1 MLSSIFNFPMKKIV
15 QIYLILFFGV
25 CINLN
30 SQSKGFRLIGAQ
42 NSYQDI
48 SFQFINNLIVI
59 PIQVNDKK
67 LNFILDSGV
76 SKTIVFNSSRADT
89 ILSNFQNKYK
99 LKGLGEGLPVN
110 AVISKNNLFKI
121 NNLIAV
127 NKNVYVV
134 LKDDF
139 DLSSKM
145 GITIHGVIGYDIFS
159 DLILRINYKSKKIRF
174 YNPSQYKQK
183 ICSKCEVLPITIFQK
198 KPYIDLSLKLNNN
211 SKIIP
216 IKMLIDSGGS
226 DAIWLFEYSNEKIVT
241 PENFF
246 TDFLGVGLSGTVY
259 GKRSRISSLGLG
271 KFLLKKPTVSFLDTL
286 STKEARR
293 FNKRNGS
300 IGTGILKR
308 FTVWFDYPNN
318 RLMLKKNNSFNEEF
332 NYNMSGLE
340 VVYDGK
346 ILVEELSRNYSR
358 GRGETPDPNGNRNY
372 ISLIK
377 SYEYKFKPNFKIN
390 DVLKGSPADIAG
402 VMKDDIL
409 IKING
414 NPAYNFQLHEIIS
427 IFHKKENNLIRLTLM
442 RNNKKIK
449 IQFNLKK
456 II

>member
-1 MLSSIFNFPMKKIV
+1 MKNTLQIF
-15 QIYLILFFGV
+15 LILFFGI
-25 CINLN
+25 CNNITGQNE
-30 SQSKGFRLIGAQ
+30 GFRMMSPHK
-42 NSYQDI
+42 SYEDI
-48 SFQFINNLIVI
+48 RFQFINNLIVI
-59 PIQVNDKK
+59 PIKVNNKK

-76 SKTIVFNSSRADT
+76 NKTIVFNSSKVDT
-89 ILSNFQNKYK
+89 ILSNFEYKYK

-110 AVISKNNLFKI
+110 AIVSKNNLFRI

-127 NKNVYVV
+127 NKNVYVI

-174 YNPSQYKQK
+174 YNPSKYKQK
-183 ICSKCEVLPITIFQK
+183 KCSNCEVLPLTIFQK
-198 KPYIDLSLKLNNN
+198 KPYVDVTVKLNNN
-211 SKIIP
+211 SKKVP

-226 DAIWLFEYSNEKIVT
+226 DAIWLFEYSNKNIVT

-271 KFLLKKPTVSFLDTL
+271 KFSLNKPTVSFLDTL
-286 STKEARR
+286 STKDARK

-300 IGTGILKR
+300 IGSGILKR

-318 RLMLKKNNSFNEEF
+318 RLMLKKNSSFNEVF

-340 VVYDGK
+340 IVYDGK
-346 ILVEELSRNYSR
+346 ILVEESTRNYAELSR
-358 GRGETPDPNGNRNY
+358 GTQDPNGNRNSV
-372 ISLIK
+372 SLIK
-377 SYEYKFKPNFKIN
+377 NYVYKFKPNFKVSN
-390 DVLKGSPADIAG
+390 VSEGSPADLAG

-414 NPAYNFQLHEIIS
+414 NPIYNFQLHEIIS
-427 IFHKKENNLIRLTLM
+427 IFQEKENKLIRFTLI

-449 IQFNLKK
+449 TEFNLKK

>member
-1 MLSSIFNFPMKKIV
+1 MKNTLQIF
-15 QIYLILFFGV
+15 LILFFGI
-25 CINLN
+25 CNNITGQNE
-30 SQSKGFRLIGAQ
+30 GFRMMSPHK
-42 NSYQDI
+42 SYEDI
-48 SFQFINNLIVI
+48 RFQFINNLIVI
-59 PIQVNDKK
+59 PIKVNNKK

-76 SKTIVFNSSRADT
+76 NKTIVFNSSKVDT
-89 ILSNFQNKYK
+89 ILSNFEYKYK
-99 LKGLGEGLPVN
+99 LKGLGKGLPVN
-110 AVISKNNLFKI
+110 AIVSKNNLFRI

-127 NKNVYVV
+127 NKNVYVI

-174 YNPSQYKQK
+174 YNPSKYKQK
-183 ICSKCEVLPITIFQK
+183 KCSNCEVLPLTIFQK
-198 KPYIDLSLKLNNN
+198 KPYVDVTVKLNNN
-211 SKIIP
+211 SKKVP

-226 DAIWLFEYSNEKIVT
+226 DAIWLFEFSNKNIVT

-271 KFLLKKPTVSFLDTL
+271 KFSLNKPTVSFLDTL
-286 STKEARR
+286 STKEARK

-300 IGTGILKR
+300 IGAGILKR

-318 RLMLKKNNSFNEEF
+318 RLMLKKNSSFNEVF

-340 VVYDGK
+340 IVYDGK
-346 ILVEELSRNYSR
+346 ILVEESTRNYAELSR
-358 GRGETPDPNGNRNY
+358 GTQDPNGNRNSV
-372 ISLIK
+372 SLIEN
-377 SYEYKFKPNFKIN
+377 YVYKFKPNFKISN
-390 DVLKGSPADIAG
+390 VLEGSPADLAG

-414 NPAYNFQLHEIIS
+414 NPIYNFQLHEIIS
-427 IFHKKENNLIRLTLM
+427 IFQEKENKLIRLTLM

-449 IQFNLKK
+449 TEFKLKK

>member
-1 MLSSIFNFPMKKIV
+1 MKNTLQIF
-15 QIYLILFFGV
+15 LILFFGI
-25 CINLN
+25 CNNITGQNE
-30 SQSKGFRLIGAQ
+30 GFRMMSPHK
-42 NSYQDI
+42 SYEDI
-48 SFQFINNLIVI
+48 RFQFINNLIVI
-59 PIQVNDKK
+59 PIKVNNKK

-76 SKTIVFNSSRADT
+76 NKTIVFNSSKVDT
-89 ILSNFQNKYK
+89 ILSNFEYKYK

-110 AVISKNNLFKI
+110 AIVSKNNLFRI

-127 NKNVYVV
+127 NKNVYVI

-174 YNPSQYKQK
+174 YNPSKYKQK
-183 ICSKCEVLPITIFQK
+183 KCSNCEVLPLTIFQK
-198 KPYIDLSLKLNNN
+198 KPYVDVTVKLNNN
-211 SKIIP
+211 SKKVP

-226 DAIWLFEYSNEKIVT
+226 DAIWLFEYSNKNIVT

-271 KFLLKKPTVSFLDTL
+271 KFSLNKPTVSFLDTL
-286 STKEARR
+286 STKDARK

-300 IGTGILKR
+300 IGSGILKR

-318 RLMLKKNNSFNEEF
+318 RLMLKKNSSFNEVF

-340 VVYDGK
+340 IVYDGK
-346 ILVEELSRNYSR
+346 ILVEESTRNYAELSR
-358 GRGETPDPNGNRNY
+358 GTQDPNGNRNSV
-372 ISLIK
+372 SLIK
-377 SYEYKFKPNFKIN
+377 NYVYKFKPNFKVSN
-390 DVLKGSPADIAG
+390 VSEGSPADLAG

-414 NPAYNFQLHEIIS
+414 NPIYNFQLHEIIS
-427 IFHKKENNLIRLTLM
+427 IFQEKENKLIRLTLM

-449 IQFNLKK
+449 TEFNLKK

>member
-1 MLSSIFNFPMKKIV
+1 MMNTMKT
-15 QIYLILFFGV
+15 YE
-25 CINLN
+25 
-30 SQSKGFRLIGAQ
+30 
-42 NSYQDI
+42 DI
-48 SFQFINNLIVI
+48 RFQFINNLIVI
-59 PIQVNDKK
+59 PIKVNNKK

-76 SKTIVFNSSRADT
+76 NKTIVFNSSKVDT
-89 ILSNFQNKYK
+89 ILSNFEYKYK
-99 LKGLGEGLPVN
+99 LKGLGKGLPVN
-110 AVISKNNLFKI
+110 AIVSKNNLFRI

-127 NKNVYVV
+127 NKNVYVI

-174 YNPSQYKQK
+174 YNPSKYKQK
-183 ICSKCEVLPITIFQK
+183 KCSNCEVLPLTIFQK
-198 KPYIDLSLKLNNN
+198 KPYVDVTVKLNNN
-211 SKIIP
+211 SKKVP

-226 DAIWLFEYSNEKIVT
+226 DAIWLFEFSNKNIVT

-271 KFLLKKPTVSFLDTL
+271 KFSLNKPTVSFLDTL
-286 STKEARR
+286 STKEARK

-300 IGTGILKR
+300 IGAGILKR

-318 RLMLKKNNSFNEEF
+318 RLMLKKNSSFNEVF

-340 VVYDGK
+340 IVYDGK
-346 ILVEELSRNYSR
+346 ILVEESTRNYAELSR
-358 GRGETPDPNGNRNY
+358 GTQDPNGNRNSV
-372 ISLIK
+372 SLIEN
-377 SYEYKFKPNFKIN
+377 YVYKFKPNFKISN
-390 DVLKGSPADIAG
+390 VLEGSPADLAG

-414 NPAYNFQLHEIIS
+414 NPIYNFQLHEIIS
-427 IFHKKENNLIRLTLM
+427 IFQEKENKLIRLTLM

-449 IQFNLKK
+449 TEFKLKK

>member
-1 MLSSIFNFPMKKIV
+1 MKNTLQIF
-15 QIYLILFFGV
+15 LILFFGI
-25 CINLN
+25 CNNITGQNE
-30 SQSKGFRLIGAQ
+30 GFRMMSPHK
-42 NSYQDI
+42 SYEDI
-48 SFQFINNLIVI
+48 RFQFINNLIVI
-59 PIQVNDKK
+59 PIKVNNKK

-76 SKTIVFNSSRADT
+76 NKTIVFNSSKVDT
-89 ILSNFQNKYK
+89 ILSNFEYKYK

-110 AVISKNNLFKI
+110 AIVSKNNLFRI

-127 NKNVYVV
+127 NKNVYVI

-174 YNPSQYKQK
+174 YNPSKYKQK
-183 ICSKCEVLPITIFQK
+183 KCSNCEVLPLTIFQK
-198 KPYIDLSLKLNNN
+198 KPYVDVTVKLNNN
-211 SKIIP
+211 SKKVP

-226 DAIWLFEYSNEKIVT
+226 DAIWLFEFSNKNIVT

-271 KFLLKKPTVSFLDTL
+271 KFSLNKPTVSFLDTL
-286 STKEARR
+286 LTKEARK

-300 IGTGILKR
+300 IGAGILKR

-318 RLMLKKNNSFNEEF
+318 RLMLKKNSSFNEVF

-340 VVYDGK
+340 IVYDGK
-346 ILVEELSRNYSR
+346 ILVEESTRNYAELSR
-358 GRGETPDPNGNRNY
+358 GTQDPNGNRNSV
-372 ISLIK
+372 SLIEN
-377 SYEYKFKPNFKIN
+377 YVYKFKPNFKISN
-390 DVLKGSPADIAG
+390 VLEGSPADLAG

-414 NPAYNFQLHEIIS
+414 NPIYNFQLHEIIS
-427 IFHKKENNLIRLTLM
+427 IFQEKENKLIRLTLM

-449 IQFNLKK
+449 TEFKLKK

>member
-1 MLSSIFNFPMKKIV
+1 MKNTLQIF
-15 QIYLILFFGV
+15 LILFFAI
-25 CINLN
+25 CINIR
-30 SQSKGFRLIGAQ
+30 SQSEGFRMM
-42 NSYQDI
+42 NTMKTFEDI
-48 SFQFINNLIVI
+48 RFQFINNLIVI
-59 PIQVNDKK
+59 PIKVNNKK

-76 SKTIVFNSSRADT
+76 NKTIVFNSSKVDT
-89 ILSNFQNKYK
+89 ILSNFEYKYK
-99 LKGLGEGLPVN
+99 LKGLGKGLPVN
-110 AVISKNNLFKI
+110 AIVSKNNLFRI

-127 NKNVYVV
+127 NKNVYVI

-174 YNPSQYKQK
+174 YNPSQYQQK

-198 KPYIDLSLKLNNN
+198 KPYIDLSLKLNNT

-226 DAIWLFEYSNEKIVT
+226 DAIWLFEFSNKNIVT

-271 KFLLKKPTVSFLDTL
+271 KFSLNKPTVSFLDTL
-286 STKEARR
+286 STKEARK

-300 IGTGILKR
+300 IGAGILKR

-318 RLMLKKNNSFNEEF
+318 RLMLKKNSSFNEVF

-340 VVYDGK
+340 IVYDGK
-346 ILVEELSRNYSR
+346 ILVEESTRNYAELSR
-358 GRGETPDPNGNRNY
+358 GTQDPNGNRNSV
-372 ISLIK
+372 SLIEN
-377 SYEYKFKPNFKIN
+377 YVYKFKPNFKISN
-390 DVLKGSPADIAG
+390 VLEGSPADLAG

-414 NPAYNFQLHEIIS
+414 NPIYNFQLHEIIS
-427 IFHKKENNLIRLTLM
+427 IFQEKENKLIRLTLM

-449 IQFNLKK
+449 TEFKLKK

>member
-1 MLSSIFNFPMKKIV
+1 MKNTLQIF
-15 QIYLILFFGV
+15 LILFFAI
-25 CINLN
+25 CINIR
-30 SQSKGFRLIGAQ
+30 SQSEGFRMM
-42 NSYQDI
+42 NTMKTYEDI
-48 SFQFINNLIVI
+48 RFQFINNLIVI
-59 PIQVNDKK
+59 PIKVNNKK

-76 SKTIVFNSSRADT
+76 NKTIVFNSSKVDT
-89 ILSNFQNKYK
+89 ILSNFEYKYK
-99 LKGLGEGLPVN
+99 LKGLGKGLPVN
-110 AVISKNNLFKI
+110 AIVSKNNLFRI

-127 NKNVYVV
+127 NKNVYVI

-174 YNPSQYKQK
+174 YNPSKYKQK
-183 ICSKCEVLPITIFQK
+183 KCSNCEVLPLTIFQK
-198 KPYIDLSLKLNNN
+198 KPYVDVTVKLNNN
-211 SKIIP
+211 SKKVP

-226 DAIWLFEYSNEKIVT
+226 DAIWLFEFSNKNIVT

-271 KFLLKKPTVSFLDTL
+271 KFSLNKPTVSFLDTL
-286 STKEARR
+286 LTKEARK

-300 IGTGILKR
+300 IGAGILKR

-318 RLMLKKNNSFNEEF
+318 RLMLKKNSSFNEVF

-340 VVYDGK
+340 IVYDGK
-346 ILVEELSRNYSR
+346 ILVEESTRNYAELSR
-358 GRGETPDPNGNRNY
+358 GTQDPNGNRNSV
-372 ISLIK
+372 SLIEN
-377 SYEYKFKPNFKIN
+377 YVYKFKPNFKISN
-390 DVLKGSPADIAG
+390 VLEGSPADLAG

-414 NPAYNFQLHEIIS
+414 NPIYNFQLHEIIS
-427 IFHKKENNLIRLTLM
+427 IFQEKENKLIRLTLM

-449 IQFNLKK
+449 TEFKLKK

>member
-1 MLSSIFNFPMKKIV
+1 MKNTLQIF
-15 QIYLILFFGV
+15 LILFFGI
-25 CINLN
+25 CINIR
-30 SQSKGFRLIGAQ
+30 SQSEGFRMM
-42 NSYQDI
+42 NTMKTYEDI
-48 SFQFINNLIVI
+48 RFQFINNLIVI

-76 SKTIVFNSSRADT
+76 NKTIVFNSSRVDT
-89 ILSNFQNKYK
+89 ILSNFEYKYK
-99 LKGLGEGLPVN
+99 LKGLGKGLPVN
-110 AVISKNNLFKI
+110 AVVSKNNRFKI

-127 NKNVYVV
+127 NKNVYVI

-159 DLILRINYKSKKIRF
+159 DLILKINYKSKKIRF
-174 YNPSQYKQK
+174 YNPSKYKQK
-183 ICSKCEVLPITIFQK
+183 KCNKCEVLPLTIFQK
-198 KPYIDLSLKLNNN
+198 KPYIDASVKLTNN
-211 SKIIP
+211 SKKIP

-226 DAIWLFEYSNEKIVT
+226 DAVWLFEYSNKNIVT

-246 TDFLGVGLSGTVY
+246 TDLLGVGLSGTVY

-271 KFLLKKPTVSFLDTL
+271 KFLLNKPTVSFLDTL
-286 STKEARR
+286 STKDARK

-318 RLMLKKNNSFNEEF
+318 RLMLKKNSSYNEEF

-346 ILVEELSRNYSR
+346 ILVEESLNSYA
-358 GRGETPDPNGNRNY
+358 ETNGGTSDQNGNSV
-372 ISLIK
+372 SLIK
-377 SYEYKFKPNFKIN
+377 SYVYKFKPNFKIYN
-390 DVLKGSPADIAG
+390 VLEGSPAYLAG

-414 NPAYNFQLHEIIS
+414 NPIYNFQLHELIS
-427 IFHKKENNLIRLTLM
+427 IFQEKENKLIRLTLM
-442 RNNKKIK
+442 RKNKKIK
-449 IQFNLKK
+449 IEFNLKK

>member
-1 MLSSIFNFPMKKIV
+1 MKNTLQIFLF
-15 QIYLILFFGV
+15 LFFGI
-25 CINLN
+25 CNNIIG
-30 SQSKGFRLIGAQ
+30 QSEGFRMMSTHK
-42 NSYQDI
+42 SYEDI
-48 SFQFINNLIVI
+48 RFQFINNLIVI
-59 PIQVNDKK
+59 PIKVNNKK

-76 SKTIVFNSSRADT
+76 NKTIVFNSSKVDT
-89 ILSNFQNKYK
+89 ILSNFEYKYK

-110 AVISKNNLFKI
+110 AIVSKNNLFRI

-127 NKNVYVV
+127 NKNVYVI

-159 DLILRINYKSKKIRF
+159 DLILRINYKTKKIRF
-174 YNPSQYKQK
+174 YNPSKYKQK
-183 ICSKCEVLPITIFQK
+183 KCSNCEVLPLTIFQK
-198 KPYIDLSLKLNNN
+198 KPYVDVTVKLNNN
-211 SKIIP
+211 SKKVP

-226 DAIWLFEYSNEKIVT
+226 DAIWLFEFSNKNIVT

-271 KFLLKKPTVSFLDTL
+271 KFSLNKPTVSFLDTL
-286 STKEARR
+286 STKDARK

-318 RLMLKKNNSFNEEF
+318 RLMLKKNSSFNEVF

-340 VVYDGK
+340 IVYDGK
-346 ILVEELSRNYSR
+346 ILVEESTRNYTELSR
-358 GRGETPDPNGNRNY
+358 GTQDPNGNRNSV
-372 ISLIK
+372 SLIK
-377 SYEYKFKPNFKIN
+377 NYVYKFKPNFKISN
-390 DVLKGSPADIAG
+390 VLEGSPADLAG

-414 NPAYNFQLHEIIS
+414 NPIYNFQLHEIIS
-427 IFHKKENNLIRLTLM
+427 IFQDKENKLIRLTLM

-449 IQFNLKK
+449 TEFNLKK

>member
-1 MLSSIFNFPMKKIV
+1 MKNTLQIF
-15 QIYLILFFGV
+15 LILFFGI
-25 CINLN
+25 CNNITGQNE
-30 SQSKGFRLIGAQ
+30 GFRMMSPHK
-42 NSYQDI
+42 SYEDI
-48 SFQFINNLIVI
+48 RFQFINNLIVI
-59 PIQVNDKK
+59 PIKVNNKK

-76 SKTIVFNSSRADT
+76 NKTIVFNSSKVDT
-89 ILSNFQNKYK
+89 ILSNFEYKYK

-110 AVISKNNLFKI
+110 AIVSKNNLFRI

-127 NKNVYVV
+127 NKNVYVI

-174 YNPSQYKQK
+174 YNPSKYKQK
-183 ICSKCEVLPITIFQK
+183 KCSNCEVLPLTIFQK
-198 KPYIDLSLKLNNN
+198 KPYVDVTVKLNNN
-211 SKIIP
+211 SKKVP

-226 DAIWLFEYSNEKIVT
+226 DAIWLFEFSNKNIVT

-271 KFLLKKPTVSFLDTL
+271 KFSLNKPTVSFLDTL
-286 STKEARR
+286 STKEARK

-300 IGTGILKR
+300 IGAGILKR

-318 RLMLKKNNSFNEEF
+318 RLMLKKNSSFNEVF

-340 VVYDGK
+340 IVYDGK
-346 ILVEELSRNYSR
+346 ILVEESTRNYAELSR
-358 GRGETPDPNGNRNY
+358 GTQDPNGNRNSV
-372 ISLIK
+372 SLIEN
-377 SYEYKFKPNFKIN
+377 YVYKFKPNFKISN
-390 DVLKGSPADIAG
+390 VLEGSPADLAG

-414 NPAYNFQLHEIIS
+414 NPIYNFQLHEIIS
-427 IFHKKENNLIRLTLM
+427 IFQEKENKLIRLTLM

-449 IQFNLKK
+449 TEFKLKK

>member
-1 MLSSIFNFPMKKIV
+1 MKNTLHIF
-15 QIYLILFFGV
+15 LILFFGI
-25 CINLN
+25 CNNITGQNE
-30 SQSKGFRLIGAQ
+30 GFRMMSTHK
-42 NSYQDI
+42 SYEDI
-48 SFQFINNLIVI
+48 RFQFINNLIVI
-59 PIQVNDKK
+59 PIKVNNKK

-76 SKTIVFNSSRADT
+76 NKTIVFNSSKVDT
-89 ILSNFQNKYK
+89 ILSNFEYKYK

-110 AVISKNNLFKI
+110 AIVSKNNLFRI

-127 NKNVYVV
+127 NKNVYVI

-159 DLILRINYKSKKIRF
+159 DLILRINYKTKKIRF
-174 YNPSQYKQK
+174 YNPSKYKQK
-183 ICSKCEVLPITIFQK
+183 KCSNCEVLPLTIFQK
-198 KPYIDLSLKLNNN
+198 KPYVDVTVKLNNN
-211 SKIIP
+211 SKKVP

-226 DAIWLFEYSNEKIVT
+226 DAIWLFEFSNKNIVT
-241 PENFF
+241 PEKFF

-271 KFLLKKPTVSFLDTL
+271 KFSLNKPTVSFLDTL
-286 STKEARR
+286 STKDARK

-318 RLMLKKNNSFNEEF
+318 RLMLKKNSSYNEVF

-340 VVYDGK
+340 IVYHGK
-346 ILVEELSRNYSR
+346 ILVEESTRNYTELSR
-358 GRGETPDPNGNRNY
+358 GTQDPNGNRNSV
-372 ISLIK
+372 SLIK
-377 SYEYKFKPNFKIN
+377 NYVYKFKPNFKISN
-390 DVLKGSPADIAG
+390 VLEGSPADLAG

-414 NPAYNFQLHEIIS
+414 NPIYNFQLHEIIS
-427 IFHKKENNLIRLTLM
+427 IFQEKENKLIRLTLM

-449 IQFNLKK
+449 TEFNLKK

>member
-1 MLSSIFNFPMKKIV
+1 MKNTLQIF
-15 QIYLILFFGV
+15 LILFFGI
-25 CINLN
+25 CINIR
-30 SQSKGFRLIGAQ
+30 SQSEGFRMM
-42 NSYQDI
+42 NTMKTYEDI
-48 SFQFINNLIVI
+48 RFQFINNLIVI
-59 PIQVNDKK
+59 PIKVNNKK

-76 SKTIVFNSSRADT
+76 NKTIVFNSSKVDT
-89 ILSNFQNKYK
+89 ILSNFEYKYK
-99 LKGLGEGLPVN
+99 LKGLGKGLPVN
-110 AVISKNNLFKI
+110 AIVSKNNLFRI

-127 NKNVYVV
+127 NKNVYVI

-174 YNPSQYKQK
+174 YNPSKYKQK
-183 ICSKCEVLPITIFQK
+183 KCSNCEVLPLTIFQK
-198 KPYIDLSLKLNNN
+198 KPYVDVTVKLNNN
-211 SKIIP
+211 SKKVP

-226 DAIWLFEYSNEKIVT
+226 DAIWLFEFSNKNIVT

-271 KFLLKKPTVSFLDTL
+271 KFSLNKPTVSFLDTL
-286 STKEARR
+286 STKEARK

-300 IGTGILKR
+300 IGAGILKR

-318 RLMLKKNNSFNEEF
+318 RLMLKKNSSFNEVF

-340 VVYDGK
+340 IVYDGK
-346 ILVEELSRNYSR
+346 ILVEESTRNYAELSR
-358 GRGETPDPNGNRNY
+358 GTQDPNGNRNSV
-372 ISLIK
+372 SLIEN
-377 SYEYKFKPNFKIN
+377 YVYKFKPNFKISN
-390 DVLKGSPADIAG
+390 VLEGSPADLAG

-414 NPAYNFQLHEIIS
+414 NPIYNFQLHEIIS
-427 IFHKKENNLIRLTLM
+427 IFQEKENKLIRLTLM

-449 IQFNLKK
+449 TEFKLKK

>member
-1 MLSSIFNFPMKKIV
+1 MKNTFQIF
-15 QIYLILFFGV
+15 LILFFGI
-25 CINLN
+25 CNNITG
-30 SQSKGFRLIGAQ
+30 QGEGFRMM
-42 NSYQDI
+42 NTHKSYEDI
-48 SFQFINNLIVI
+48 RFQFINNLIII
-59 PIQVNDKK
+59 PIKVNNKK

-76 SKTIVFNSSRADT
+76 NKTIVFNSSKVDT
-89 ILSNFQNKYK
+89 ILSNFEYKYK

-110 AVISKNNLFKI
+110 AIVSKNNLFRI

-127 NKNVYVV
+127 NKNVYVI

-174 YNPSQYKQK
+174 YNPSKYKQK
-183 ICSKCEVLPITIFQK
+183 KCSNCEVLPLTIFQK
-198 KPYIDLSLKLNNN
+198 KPYVDVTVKLTNN
-211 SKIIP
+211 SKKVP

-226 DAIWLFEYSNEKIVT
+226 DAIWLFEFSNKNIVT
-241 PENFF
+241 PEKFF

-271 KFLLKKPTVSFLDTL
+271 KFSLNKPTVSFLDTL
-286 STKEARR
+286 STKDARK

-318 RLMLKKNNSFNEEF
+318 RLMLKKNSSFNEVF

-340 VVYDGK
+340 IVYDGK
-346 ILVEELSRNYSR
+346 ILVEESKRNYAELSR
-358 GRGETPDPNGNRNY
+358 GTQDPNGNRNSV
-372 ISLIK
+372 SLIK
-377 SYEYKFKPNFKIN
+377 NYVYKFKPNFKISN
-390 DVLKGSPADIAG
+390 VLEGSPADLAG

-414 NPAYNFQLHEIIS
+414 NPIYNFQLHEIIS
-427 IFHKKENNLIRLTLM
+427 IFQEKENKLIRLTLM

-449 IQFNLKK
+449 TEFNLKK

>member
-1 MLSSIFNFPMKKIV
+1 MKNTLQIF
-15 QIYLILFFGV
+15 LILFFGI
-25 CINLN
+25 CNNITGQNE
-30 SQSKGFRLIGAQ
+30 GFRMMSPHK
-42 NSYQDI
+42 SYEDI
-48 SFQFINNLIVI
+48 RFQFINNLIVI
-59 PIQVNDKK
+59 PIKVNNKK

-76 SKTIVFNSSRADT
+76 NKTIVFNSSKVDT
-89 ILSNFQNKYK
+89 ILSNFEYKYK

-110 AVISKNNLFKI
+110 AIVSKNNLFRI

-127 NKNVYVV
+127 NKNVYVI

-174 YNPSQYKQK
+174 YNPSKYKQK
-183 ICSKCEVLPITIFQK
+183 KCSNCEVLPLTIFQK
-198 KPYIDLSLKLNNN
+198 KPYVDVTVKLNNN
-211 SKIIP
+211 SKKVP

-226 DAIWLFEYSNEKIVT
+226 DAIWLFEFSNKNIVT

-271 KFLLKKPTVSFLDTL
+271 KFSLNKPTVSFLDTL
-286 STKEARR
+286 STKDARK

-300 IGTGILKR
+300 IGSGILKR

-318 RLMLKKNNSFNEEF
+318 RLMLKKNSSFNEVF

-340 VVYDGK
+340 IVYDGK
-346 ILVEELSRNYSR
+346 ILVEESTRNYAELSR
-358 GRGETPDPNGNRNY
+358 GTQDPNGNRNSV
-372 ISLIK
+372 SLIK
-377 SYEYKFKPNFKIN
+377 NYVYKFKPNFKVSN
-390 DVLKGSPADIAG
+390 VSEGSPADLAG

-414 NPAYNFQLHEIIS
+414 NPIYNFQLHEIIS
-427 IFHKKENNLIRLTLM
+427 IFQEKENKLIRLTLM

-449 IQFNLKK
+449 TEFNLKK

>member
-1 MLSSIFNFPMKKIV
+1 M
-15 QIYLILFFGV
+15 Y
-25 CINLN
+25 
-30 SQSKGFRLIGAQ
+30 
-42 NSYQDI
+42 
-48 SFQFINNLIVI
+48 VI
-59 PIQVNDKK
+59 
-67 LNFILDSGV
+67 
-76 SKTIVFNSSRADT
+76 
-89 ILSNFQNKYK
+89 
-99 LKGLGEGLPVN
+99 
-110 AVISKNNLFKI
+110 
-121 NNLIAV
+121 
-127 NKNVYVV
+127 

-174 YNPSQYKQK
+174 YNPSKYKQK
-183 ICSKCEVLPITIFQK
+183 KCSNCEVLPLTIFQK
-198 KPYIDLSLKLNNN
+198 KPYVDVTVKLNNN
-211 SKIIP
+211 SKKVP

-226 DAIWLFEYSNEKIVT
+226 DAIWLFEFSNKNIVT

-271 KFLLKKPTVSFLDTL
+271 KFSLNKPTVSFLDTL
-286 STKEARR
+286 STKEARK

-300 IGTGILKR
+300 IGAGILKR

-318 RLMLKKNNSFNEEF
+318 RLMLKKNSSFNEVF

-340 VVYDGK
+340 IVYDGK
-346 ILVEELSRNYSR
+346 ILVEESTRNYAELSR
-358 GRGETPDPNGNRNY
+358 GTQDPNGNRNSV
-372 ISLIK
+372 SLIEN
-377 SYEYKFKPNFKIN
+377 YVYKFKPNFKISN
-390 DVLKGSPADIAG
+390 VLEGSPADLAG

-414 NPAYNFQLHEIIS
+414 NPIYNFQLHEIIS
-427 IFHKKENNLIRLTLM
+427 IFQEKENKLIRLTLM

-449 IQFNLKK
+449 TEFKLKK

>member
-1 MLSSIFNFPMKKIV
+1 MKNTLQIF
-15 QIYLILFFGV
+15 LILFFGI
-25 CINLN
+25 CNNITGQNE
-30 SQSKGFRLIGAQ
+30 GFRMMSPHK
-42 NSYQDI
+42 SYEDI
-48 SFQFINNLIVI
+48 RFQFINNLIVI
-59 PIQVNDKK
+59 PIKVNNKK

-76 SKTIVFNSSRADT
+76 NKTIVFNSSKVDT
-89 ILSNFQNKYK
+89 ILSNFEYKYK

-110 AVISKNNLFKI
+110 AIVSKNNLFRI

-127 NKNVYVV
+127 NKNVYVI

-174 YNPSQYKQK
+174 YNPSKYKQK
-183 ICSKCEVLPITIFQK
+183 KCSNCEVLPLTIFQK
-198 KPYIDLSLKLNNN
+198 KPYVDVTVKLNNN
-211 SKIIP
+211 SKKVP

-226 DAIWLFEYSNEKIVT
+226 DAIWLFEYSNKNIVT

-271 KFLLKKPTVSFLDTL
+271 KFSLNKPTVSFLDTL
-286 STKEARR
+286 STKDARK

-300 IGTGILKR
+300 IGSGILKR

-318 RLMLKKNNSFNEEF
+318 RLMLKKNSSFNEVF

-340 VVYDGK
+340 IVYDGK
-346 ILVEELSRNYSR
+346 ILVEESTRNYAELSR
-358 GRGETPDPNGNRNY
+358 GTQDPNGNRNSV
-372 ISLIK
+372 SLIK
-377 SYEYKFKPNFKIN
+377 NYVYKFKPNFKVSN
-390 DVLKGSPADIAG
+390 VSEGSPADLAG

-414 NPAYNFQLHEIIS
+414 NPINNFQLHEIIS
-427 IFHKKENNLIRLTLM
+427 IFQEKENKLIRLTLM

-449 IQFNLKK
+449 TEFNLKK

>member
-1 MLSSIFNFPMKKIV
+1 MKNTLQIF
-15 QIYLILFFGV
+15 LILFFAI
-25 CINLN
+25 CINIR
-30 SQSKGFRLIGAQ
+30 SQSEGFRMM
-42 NSYQDI
+42 NTMKTYEDI
-48 SFQFINNLIVI
+48 RFQFINNLIVI
-59 PIQVNDKK
+59 PIKVNNKK

-76 SKTIVFNSSRADT
+76 NKTIVFNSSKVDT
-89 ILSNFQNKYK
+89 ILSNFEYKYK
-99 LKGLGEGLPVN
+99 LKGLGKGLPVN
-110 AVISKNNLFKI
+110 AIVSKNNLFRI

-127 NKNVYVV
+127 NKNVYVI

-174 YNPSQYKQK
+174 YNPSKYKQK
-183 ICSKCEVLPITIFQK
+183 KCSNCEVLPLTIFQK
-198 KPYIDLSLKLNNN
+198 KPYVDVTVKLNNN
-211 SKIIP
+211 SKKVP

-226 DAIWLFEYSNEKIVT
+226 DAIWLFEFSNKNIVT

-271 KFLLKKPTVSFLDTL
+271 KFSLNKPTVSFLDTL
-286 STKEARR
+286 STKEARK

-300 IGTGILKR
+300 IGAGILKR

-318 RLMLKKNNSFNEEF
+318 RLMLKKNSSFNEVF

-340 VVYDGK
+340 IVYDGK
-346 ILVEELSRNYSR
+346 ILVEESTRNYAELSR
-358 GRGETPDPNGNRNY
+358 GTQDPNGNRNSV
-372 ISLIK
+372 SLIEN
-377 SYEYKFKPNFKIN
+377 YVYKFKPNFKISN
-390 DVLKGSPADIAG
+390 VLEGSPADLAG

-414 NPAYNFQLHEIIS
+414 DPIYNFQLHEIIS
-427 IFHKKENNLIRLTLM
+427 IFQEKENKLIRLTLM

-449 IQFNLKK
+449 TEFKLKK

>member
-1 MLSSIFNFPMKKIV
+1 MKNTLQIF
-15 QIYLILFFGV
+15 LILFFGI
-25 CINLN
+25 CNNITGQNE
-30 SQSKGFRLIGAQ
+30 GFRMMSTHK
-42 NSYQDI
+42 SYEDI
-48 SFQFINNLIVI
+48 RFQFINNLIVI
-59 PIQVNDKK
+59 PIKVNNKK

-76 SKTIVFNSSRADT
+76 NKTIVFNSSKVDT
-89 ILSNFQNKYK
+89 ILSNFEYKYK

-110 AVISKNNLFKI
+110 AIVSKNNLFRI

-127 NKNVYVV
+127 NKNVYVI

-159 DLILRINYKSKKIRF
+159 DLILRINYKTKKIRF
-174 YNPSQYKQK
+174 YNPSKYKQK
-183 ICSKCEVLPITIFQK
+183 KCSNCEVLPLTIFQK
-198 KPYIDLSLKLNNN
+198 KPYVDVTVKLNNN
-211 SKIIP
+211 SKKVP

-226 DAIWLFEYSNEKIVT
+226 DAIWLFEFSNKNIVT
-241 PENFF
+241 PEKFF

-271 KFLLKKPTVSFLDTL
+271 KFSLNKPTVSFLDTL
-286 STKEARR
+286 STKDARK

-318 RLMLKKNNSFNEEF
+318 RLMLKKNSSFNEVF

-340 VVYDGK
+340 IVYDGK
-346 ILVEELSRNYSR
+346 ILVEESTRNYTELSR
-358 GRGETPDPNGNRNY
+358 GTQDPNGNRNSV
-372 ISLIK
+372 SLIK
-377 SYEYKFKPNFKIN
+377 NYVYKFKPNFKISN
-390 DVLKGSPADIAG
+390 VLEGSPADLAG

-414 NPAYNFQLHEIIS
+414 NPIYNFQLHEIIS
-427 IFHKKENNLIRLTLM
+427 IFQEKENKLIRLTLM

-449 IQFNLKK
+449 TEFNLKK

>member
-1 MLSSIFNFPMKKIV
+1 MKNTLQIF
-15 QIYLILFFGV
+15 LILFFAI
-25 CINLN
+25 CINIR
-30 SQSKGFRLIGAQ
+30 SQSEGFRMM
-42 NSYQDI
+42 NTMKTYEDI
-48 SFQFINNLIVI
+48 RFQFINNLIVI
-59 PIQVNDKK
+59 PIKVNNKK

-76 SKTIVFNSSRADT
+76 NKTIVFNSSKVDT
-89 ILSNFQNKYK
+89 ILSNFEYKYK
-99 LKGLGEGLPVN
+99 LKGLGKGLPVN
-110 AVISKNNLFKI
+110 AIVSKNNLFRI

-127 NKNVYVV
+127 NKNVYVI

-174 YNPSQYKQK
+174 YNPSQYQQK

-198 KPYIDLSLKLNNN
+198 KPYIDLSLKLNNT

-226 DAIWLFEYSNEKIVT
+226 DAIWLFEFSNKNIVT

-271 KFLLKKPTVSFLDTL
+271 KFSLNKPTVSFLDTL
-286 STKEARR
+286 STKEARK

-300 IGTGILKR
+300 IGAGILKR

-318 RLMLKKNNSFNEEF
+318 RLMLKKNSSFNEVF

-340 VVYDGK
+340 IVYDGK
-346 ILVEELSRNYSR
+346 ILVEESTRNYAELSR
-358 GRGETPDPNGNRNY
+358 GTQDPNGNRNSV
-372 ISLIK
+372 SLIEN
-377 SYEYKFKPNFKIN
+377 YVYKFKPNFKISN
-390 DVLKGSPADIAG
+390 VLEGSPADLAG

-414 NPAYNFQLHEIIS
+414 NPIYNFQLHEIIS
-427 IFHKKENNLIRLTLM
+427 IFQEKENKLIRLTLM

-449 IQFNLKK
+449 TEFKLKK

>member
-1 MLSSIFNFPMKKIV
+1 MKNTLQIFLF
-15 QIYLILFFGV
+15 LFFGI
-25 CINLN
+25 CNNIIG
-30 SQSKGFRLIGAQ
+30 QSEGFRIMSTHK
-42 NSYQDI
+42 SYEDI
-48 SFQFINNLIVI
+48 RFQFINNLIVI
-59 PIQVNDKK
+59 PIKVNNKK

-76 SKTIVFNSSRADT
+76 NKTIVFNSSKVDT
-89 ILSNFQNKYK
+89 ILSNFEYKYK

-110 AVISKNNLFKI
+110 AIVSKNNLFRI

-127 NKNVYVV
+127 NKNVYVI

-159 DLILRINYKSKKIRF
+159 DLILRINYKTKKIRF
-174 YNPSQYKQK
+174 YNPSKYKQK
-183 ICSKCEVLPITIFQK
+183 KCSNCEVLPLTIFQK
-198 KPYIDLSLKLNNN
+198 KPYVDVTVKLNNN
-211 SKIIP
+211 SKKVP

-226 DAIWLFEYSNEKIVT
+226 DAIWLFEFSNKNIVT

-271 KFLLKKPTVSFLDTL
+271 KFSLNKPTVSFLDTL
-286 STKEARR
+286 STKDARK

-318 RLMLKKNNSFNEEF
+318 RLMLKKNSSFNEVF

-340 VVYDGK
+340 IVYDGK
-346 ILVEELSRNYSR
+346 ILVEESTRNYTELSR
-358 GRGETPDPNGNRNY
+358 GTQDPNGNRNSV
-372 ISLIK
+372 SLIK
-377 SYEYKFKPNFKIN
+377 NYVYKFKPNFKISN
-390 DVLKGSPADIAG
+390 VLEGSPADLAG

-414 NPAYNFQLHEIIS
+414 NPIYNFQLHEIIS
-427 IFHKKENNLIRLTLM
+427 IFQEKENKLIRLTLM

-449 IQFNLKK
+449 TEFNLKK

>member
-1 MLSSIFNFPMKKIV
+1 MKNTLQIF
-15 QIYLILFFGV
+15 LILFFAI
-25 CINLN
+25 CINIR
-30 SQSKGFRLIGAQ
+30 SQSEGFRMM
-42 NSYQDI
+42 NTMKTYEDI
-48 SFQFINNLIVI
+48 RFQFINNLIVI
-59 PIQVNDKK
+59 PIKVNNKK

-76 SKTIVFNSSRADT
+76 NKTIVFNSSKVDT
-89 ILSNFQNKYK
+89 ILSNFEYKYK
-99 LKGLGEGLPVN
+99 LKGLGKGLPVN
-110 AVISKNNLFKI
+110 AIVSKNNLFRI

-127 NKNVYVV
+127 NKNVYVI

-174 YNPSQYKQK
+174 YNPSKYKQK
-183 ICSKCEVLPITIFQK
+183 KCSNCEVLPLTIFQK
-198 KPYIDLSLKLNNN
+198 KPYVDVTVKLNNN
-211 SKIIP
+211 SKKVP

-226 DAIWLFEYSNEKIVT
+226 DAIWLFEFSNKNIVT

-271 KFLLKKPTVSFLDTL
+271 KFSLNKPTVSFLDTL
-286 STKEARR
+286 STKEARK

-300 IGTGILKR
+300 IGAGILKR

-318 RLMLKKNNSFNEEF
+318 RLMLKKNSSFNEVF

-340 VVYDGK
+340 MVYDGK
-346 ILVEELSRNYSR
+346 ILVEESTRNYAELSR
-358 GRGETPDPNGNRNY
+358 GTQDPNGNRNSV
-372 ISLIK
+372 SLIEN
-377 SYEYKFKPNFKIN
+377 YVYKFKPNFKISN
-390 DVLKGSPADIAG
+390 VLEGSPADLAG

-414 NPAYNFQLHEIIS
+414 NPIYNFQLHEIIS
-427 IFHKKENNLIRLTLM
+427 IFQEKENKLIRLTLM

-449 IQFNLKK
+449 TEFKLKK

>member
-1 MLSSIFNFPMKKIV
+1 MKNTLQIF
-15 QIYLILFFGV
+15 LILFFAI
-25 CINLN
+25 CINIR
-30 SQSKGFRLIGAQ
+30 SQSEGFRMM
-42 NSYQDI
+42 NTMKTFEDI
-48 SFQFINNLIVI
+48 RFQFINNLIVI
-59 PIQVNDKK
+59 PIKVNNKK

-76 SKTIVFNSSRADT
+76 NKTIVFNSSKVDT
-89 ILSNFQNKYK
+89 ILSNFEYKYK
-99 LKGLGEGLPVN
+99 LKGLGKGLPVN
-110 AVISKNNLFKI
+110 AIVSKNNLFRI

-127 NKNVYVV
+127 NKNVYVI

-174 YNPSQYKQK
+174 YNPSKYKQK
-183 ICSKCEVLPITIFQK
+183 KCSNCEVLPLTIFQK
-198 KPYIDLSLKLNNN
+198 KPYVDVTVKLNNN
-211 SKIIP
+211 SKKVP

-226 DAIWLFEYSNEKIVT
+226 DAIWLFEFSNKNIVT

-271 KFLLKKPTVSFLDTL
+271 KFSLNKPTVSFLDTL
-286 STKEARR
+286 LTKEARK

-300 IGTGILKR
+300 IGAGILKR

-318 RLMLKKNNSFNEEF
+318 RLMLKKNSSFNEVF

-340 VVYDGK
+340 IVYDGK
-346 ILVEELSRNYSR
+346 ILVEESTRNYAELSR
-358 GRGETPDPNGNRNY
+358 GTQDPNGNRNSV
-372 ISLIK
+372 SLIEN
-377 SYEYKFKPNFKIN
+377 YVYKFKPNFKISN
-390 DVLKGSPADIAG
+390 VLEGSPADLAG

-414 NPAYNFQLHEIIS
+414 NPIYNFQLHEIIS
-427 IFHKKENNLIRLTLM
+427 IFQEKENKLIRLTLM

-449 IQFNLKK
+449 TEFKLKK

>member
-1 MLSSIFNFPMKKIV
+1 MKNTLQIF
-15 QIYLILFFGV
+15 LILFFGI
-25 CINLN
+25 CINIR
-30 SQSKGFRLIGAQ
+30 SQSEGFRMM
-42 NSYQDI
+42 NTMKTYEDI
-48 SFQFINNLIVI
+48 RFQFINNLIVI
-59 PIQVNDKK
+59 PIKVNNKK

-76 SKTIVFNSSRADT
+76 NKTIVFNSSKVDT
-89 ILSNFQNKYK
+89 ILSNFEYKYK
-99 LKGLGEGLPVN
+99 LKGLGKGLPVN
-110 AVISKNNLFKI
+110 AIVSKNNLFRI

-127 NKNVYVV
+127 NKNVYVI

-174 YNPSQYKQK
+174 YNPSKYKQK
-183 ICSKCEVLPITIFQK
+183 KCSNCEVLPLTIFQK
-198 KPYIDLSLKLNNN
+198 KPYVDVTVKLNNN
-211 SKIIP
+211 SKKVP

-226 DAIWLFEYSNEKIVT
+226 DAIWLFEFSNKNIVT

-271 KFLLKKPTVSFLDTL
+271 KFSLNKPTVSFLDTL
-286 STKEARR
+286 LTKEARK

-300 IGTGILKR
+300 IGAGILKR

-318 RLMLKKNNSFNEEF
+318 RLMLKKNSSFNEVF

-340 VVYDGK
+340 IVYDGK
-346 ILVEELSRNYSR
+346 ILVEESTRNYAELSR
-358 GRGETPDPNGNRNY
+358 GTQDPNGNRNSV
-372 ISLIK
+372 SLIEN
-377 SYEYKFKPNFKIN
+377 YVYKFKPNFKISN
-390 DVLKGSPADIAG
+390 VLEGSPADLAG

-414 NPAYNFQLHEIIS
+414 NPIYNFQLHEIIS
-427 IFHKKENNLIRLTLM
+427 IFQEKENKLIRLTLM

-449 IQFNLKK
+449 TEFKLKK

>member
-1 MLSSIFNFPMKKIV
+1 MKNTLHIF
-15 QIYLILFFGV
+15 LILFFGI
-25 CINLN
+25 CNNITGQNE
-30 SQSKGFRLIGAQ
+30 GFRMMSTHK
-42 NSYQDI
+42 SYEDI
-48 SFQFINNLIVI
+48 RFQFINNLIVI
-59 PIQVNDKK
+59 PIKVNNKK

-76 SKTIVFNSSRADT
+76 NKTIVFNSSKVDT
-89 ILSNFQNKYK
+89 ILSNFEYKYK

-110 AVISKNNLFKI
+110 AIVSKNNLFRI

-127 NKNVYVV
+127 NKNVYVI

-159 DLILRINYKSKKIRF
+159 DLILRINYKTKKIRF
-174 YNPSQYKQK
+174 YNPSKYKQK
-183 ICSKCEVLPITIFQK
+183 KCSNCEVLPLTIFQK
-198 KPYIDLSLKLNNN
+198 KPYVDVTVKLNNN
-211 SKIIP
+211 SKKVP

-226 DAIWLFEYSNEKIVT
+226 DAIWLFEFSNKNIVT

-271 KFLLKKPTVSFLDTL
+271 KFSLNKPTVSFLDTL
-286 STKEARR
+286 STKDARK

-318 RLMLKKNNSFNEEF
+318 RLMLKKNSSFNEVF

-340 VVYDGK
+340 IVYDGK
-346 ILVEELSRNYSR
+346 ILVEESTRNYTELSR
-358 GRGETPDPNGNRNY
+358 GTQDPNGNRNSV
-372 ISLIK
+372 SLIK
-377 SYEYKFKPNFKIN
+377 NYVYKFKPNFKISN
-390 DVLKGSPADIAG
+390 VLEGSPADLAG

-414 NPAYNFQLHEIIS
+414 NPIYNFQLHEIIS
-427 IFHKKENNLIRLTLM
+427 IFQEKENKLIRLTLM

-449 IQFNLKK
+449 TEFNLKK

>member
-1 MLSSIFNFPMKKIV
+1 MKNILQIF
-15 QIYLILFFGV
+15 LILFFAI
-25 CINLN
+25 CINIR
-30 SQSKGFRLIGAQ
+30 SQSEGFRMM
-42 NSYQDI
+42 NTMKTYEDI
-48 SFQFINNLIVI
+48 RFQFINNLIVI
-59 PIQVNDKK
+59 PIKVNNKK

-76 SKTIVFNSSRADT
+76 NKTIVFNSSKVDT
-89 ILSNFQNKYK
+89 ILSNFEYKYK
-99 LKGLGEGLPVN
+99 LKGLGKGLPVN
-110 AVISKNNLFKI
+110 AIVSKNNLFRI

-127 NKNVYVV
+127 NKNVYVI

-174 YNPSQYKQK
+174 YNPSKYKQK
-183 ICSKCEVLPITIFQK
+183 KCSNCEVLPLTIFQK
-198 KPYIDLSLKLNNN
+198 KPYVDVTVKLNNN
-211 SKIIP
+211 SKKVP

-226 DAIWLFEYSNEKIVT
+226 DAIWLFEFSNKNIVT

-271 KFLLKKPTVSFLDTL
+271 KFSLNKPTVSFLDTL
-286 STKEARR
+286 STKEARK

-300 IGTGILKR
+300 IGAGILKR

-318 RLMLKKNNSFNEEF
+318 RLMLKKNSSFNEVF

-340 VVYDGK
+340 IVYDGK
-346 ILVEELSRNYSR
+346 ILVEESTRNYAELSR
-358 GRGETPDPNGNRNY
+358 GTQDPNGNRNSV
-372 ISLIK
+372 SLIEN
-377 SYEYKFKPNFKIN
+377 YVYKFKPNFKISN
-390 DVLKGSPADIAG
+390 VLEGSPADLAG

-414 NPAYNFQLHEIIS
+414 NPIYNFQLHEIIS
-427 IFHKKENNLIRLTLM
+427 IFQEKENKLIRLTLM

-449 IQFNLKK
+449 TEFKLKK

>member
-1 MLSSIFNFPMKKIV
+1 MRSSIFKFPMKKIV

-145 GITIHGVIGYDIFS
+145 
-159 DLILRINYKSKKIRF
+159 N
-174 YNPSQYKQK
+174 
-183 ICSKCEVLPITIFQK
+183 
-198 KPYIDLSLKLNNN
+198 
-211 SKIIP
+211 
-216 IKMLIDSGGS
+216 
-226 DAIWLFEYSNEKIVT
+226 
-241 PENFF
+241 
-246 TDFLGVGLSGTVY
+246 
-259 GKRSRISSLGLG
+259 
-271 KFLLKKPTVSFLDTL
+271 
-286 STKEARR
+286 
-293 FNKRNGS
+293 
-300 IGTGILKR
+300 
-308 FTVWFDYPNN
+308 
-318 RLMLKKNNSFNEEF
+318 
-332 NYNMSGLE
+332 
-340 VVYDGK
+340 
-346 ILVEELSRNYSR
+346 
-358 GRGETPDPNGNRNY
+358 
-372 ISLIK
+372 
-377 SYEYKFKPNFKIN
+377 
-390 DVLKGSPADIAG
+390 
-402 VMKDDIL
+402 
-409 IKING
+409 
-414 NPAYNFQLHEIIS
+414 
-427 IFHKKENNLIRLTLM
+427 
-442 RNNKKIK
+442 
-449 IQFNLKK
+449 
-456 II
+456 

>member
-1 MLSSIFNFPMKKIV
+1 MKNTLQIF
-15 QIYLILFFGV
+15 LILFFAI
-25 CINLN
+25 CINIR
-30 SQSKGFRLIGAQ
+30 SQSEGFRMM
-42 NSYQDI
+42 NTMKTFEDI
-48 SFQFINNLIVI
+48 RFQFINNLIVI
-59 PIQVNDKK
+59 PIKVNNKK

-76 SKTIVFNSSRADT
+76 NKTIVFNSSKVDT
-89 ILSNFQNKYK
+89 ILSNFEYKYK
-99 LKGLGEGLPVN
+99 LKGLGKGLPVN
-110 AVISKNNLFKI
+110 AIVSKNNLFRI

-127 NKNVYVV
+127 NKNVYVI

-174 YNPSQYKQK
+174 YNPSKYKQK
-183 ICSKCEVLPITIFQK
+183 KCSNCEVLPLTIFQK
-198 KPYIDLSLKLNNN
+198 KPYVDVTVKLNNN
-211 SKIIP
+211 SKKVP

-226 DAIWLFEYSNEKIVT
+226 DAIWLFEFSNKNIVT

-271 KFLLKKPTVSFLDTL
+271 KFSLNKPTVSFLDTL
-286 STKEARR
+286 STKEARK

-300 IGTGILKR
+300 IGAGILKR

-318 RLMLKKNNSFNEEF
+318 RLMLKKNSSFNEVF

-340 VVYDGK
+340 IVYDGK
-346 ILVEELSRNYSR
+346 ILVEESTRNYAELSR
-358 GRGETPDPNGNRNY
+358 GTQDPNGNRNSV
-372 ISLIK
+372 SLIEN
-377 SYEYKFKPNFKIN
+377 YVYKFKPNFKISN
-390 DVLKGSPADIAG
+390 VLEGSPADLAG

-414 NPAYNFQLHEIIS
+414 NPIYNFQLHEIIS
-427 IFHKKENNLIRLTLM
+427 IFQEKENKLIRLTLM

-449 IQFNLKK
+449 TEFKLKK

>member
-1 MLSSIFNFPMKKIV
+1 MKNTLHIF
-15 QIYLILFFGV
+15 LILFFGI
-25 CINLN
+25 CNNITGQNE
-30 SQSKGFRLIGAQ
+30 GFRMMSTHK
-42 NSYQDI
+42 SYEDI
-48 SFQFINNLIVI
+48 RFQFINNLIVI
-59 PIQVNDKK
+59 PIKVNNKK

-76 SKTIVFNSSRADT
+76 NKTIVFNSSKVDT
-89 ILSNFQNKYK
+89 ILSNFEYKYK

-110 AVISKNNLFKI
+110 AIVSKNNLFRI

-127 NKNVYVV
+127 NKNVYVI

-159 DLILRINYKSKKIRF
+159 DLILRINYKTKKIRF
-174 YNPSQYKQK
+174 YNPSKYKQK
-183 ICSKCEVLPITIFQK
+183 KCSNCEVLPLTIFQK
-198 KPYIDLSLKLNNN
+198 KPYVDVTVKLNNN
-211 SKIIP
+211 SKKVP

-226 DAIWLFEYSNEKIVT
+226 DAIWLFEFSNKNIVT
-241 PENFF
+241 PEKFF

-271 KFLLKKPTVSFLDTL
+271 KFSLNKPTVSFLDTL
-286 STKEARR
+286 STKDARK

-318 RLMLKKNNSFNEEF
+318 RLMLKKNSSYNEVF

-340 VVYDGK
+340 IVYDGK
-346 ILVEELSRNYSR
+346 ILVEESTRNYTELSR
-358 GRGETPDPNGNRNY
+358 GTQDPNGNRNSV
-372 ISLIK
+372 SLIK
-377 SYEYKFKPNFKIN
+377 NYVYKFKPNFKISN
-390 DVLKGSPADIAG
+390 VLEGSPADLAG

-414 NPAYNFQLHEIIS
+414 NPIYNFQLHEIIS
-427 IFHKKENNLIRLTLM
+427 IFQEKENKLIRLTLM

-449 IQFNLKK
+449 TEFNLKK

>member
-1 MLSSIFNFPMKKIV
+1 MKNTLQIF
-15 QIYLILFFGV
+15 LILFFGI
-25 CINLN
+25 CNNITGQNE
-30 SQSKGFRLIGAQ
+30 GFRMMSPHK
-42 NSYQDI
+42 SYEDI
-48 SFQFINNLIVI
+48 RFQFINNLIVI
-59 PIQVNDKK
+59 PIKVNNKK

-76 SKTIVFNSSRADT
+76 NKTIVFNSSKVDT
-89 ILSNFQNKYK
+89 ILSNFEYKYK

-110 AVISKNNLFKI
+110 AIVSKNNLFRI

-127 NKNVYVV
+127 NKNVYVI

-139 DLSSKM
+139 YLSSKM

-174 YNPSQYKQK
+174 YNPSKYKQK
-183 ICSKCEVLPITIFQK
+183 KCSNCEVLPLTIFQK
-198 KPYIDLSLKLNNN
+198 KPYVDVTVKLNNN
-211 SKIIP
+211 SKKVP

-226 DAIWLFEYSNEKIVT
+226 DAIWLFEYSNKNIVT

-259 GKRSRISSLGLG
+259 GKRSRISSLWLG
-271 KFLLKKPTVSFLDTL
+271 KFSLNKPTVSFLDTL
-286 STKEARR
+286 STKDARK

-300 IGTGILKR
+300 IGSGILKR

-318 RLMLKKNNSFNEEF
+318 RLMLKKNSSFNEVF

-340 VVYDGK
+340 IVYDGK
-346 ILVEELSRNYSR
+346 ILVEESTRNYAELSR
-358 GRGETPDPNGNRNY
+358 GTQDPNGNRNSV
-372 ISLIK
+372 SLIK
-377 SYEYKFKPNFKIN
+377 NYVYKFKPNFKVSN
-390 DVLKGSPADIAG
+390 VSEGSPADLAG

-414 NPAYNFQLHEIIS
+414 NPIYNFQLHEIIS
-427 IFHKKENNLIRLTLM
+427 IFQEKENKLIRLTLM

-449 IQFNLKK
+449 TEFNLKK

>member
-1 MLSSIFNFPMKKIV
+1 MKNTLQIF
-15 QIYLILFFGV
+15 LILFFGI
-25 CINLN
+25 CNNITGQNE
-30 SQSKGFRLIGAQ
+30 GFRMISPHK
-42 NSYQDI
+42 SYEDI
-48 SFQFINNLIVI
+48 RFQFINNLIVI
-59 PIQVNDKK
+59 PIKVNNKK

-76 SKTIVFNSSRADT
+76 NKTIVFNSSKVDT
-89 ILSNFQNKYK
+89 ILSNFEYKYK

-110 AVISKNNLFKI
+110 AIVSKNNLFRI

-127 NKNVYVV
+127 NKNVYVI

-174 YNPSQYKQK
+174 YNPSKYKQK
-183 ICSKCEVLPITIFQK
+183 KCSNCEVLPLTIFQK
-198 KPYIDLSLKLNNN
+198 KPYVDVTVKLNNN
-211 SKIIP
+211 SKKVP

-226 DAIWLFEYSNEKIVT
+226 DAIWLFEYSNKNIVT

-246 TDFLGVGLSGTVY
+246 TDLLGVGLNGTVY

-271 KFLLKKPTVSFLDTL
+271 EFSLNKPTVSFLDTL
-286 STKEARR
+286 STKNARK

-300 IGTGILKR
+300 IGSGILKR

-318 RLMLKKNNSFNEEF
+318 RLMLKKNSSFNEVF

-340 VVYDGK
+340 IVYDGK
-346 ILVEELSRNYSR
+346 ILVEESTRNYAELSR
-358 GRGETPDPNGNRNY
+358 GTQDPNGNRNSV
-372 ISLIK
+372 SLIK
-377 SYEYKFKPNFKIN
+377 NYVYKFKHNFKVSN
-390 DVLKGSPADIAG
+390 VSEGSPADLAG

-414 NPAYNFQLHEIIS
+414 NPIYNFQLHEIIS
-427 IFHKKENNLIRLTLM
+427 IFQEKENKLIRLTLM

-449 IQFNLKK
+449 TEFNLKK

>member
-1 MLSSIFNFPMKKIV
+1 MKNTLQIF
-15 QIYLILFFGV
+15 LILFFGI
-25 CINLN
+25 CNNITGQNE
-30 SQSKGFRLIGAQ
+30 GFRMMSPHK
-42 NSYQDI
+42 SYEDI
-48 SFQFINNLIVI
+48 RFQFINNLIVI
-59 PIQVNDKK
+59 PIKVNNKK

-76 SKTIVFNSSRADT
+76 NKTIVFNSSKVDT
-89 ILSNFQNKYK
+89 ILSNFEYKYK

-110 AVISKNNLFKI
+110 AIVSKNNLFRI

-127 NKNVYVV
+127 NKNVYVI

-174 YNPSQYKQK
+174 YNPSKYKQK
-183 ICSKCEVLPITIFQK
+183 KCSNCEVLPLTIFQK
-198 KPYIDLSLKLNNN
+198 KPYVDVTVKLNNN
-211 SKIIP
+211 SKKVP

-226 DAIWLFEYSNEKIVT
+226 DAIWLFEFSNKNIVT

-271 KFLLKKPTVSFLDTL
+271 KFSLNKPTVSFLDTL
-286 STKEARR
+286 STKDARK

-300 IGTGILKR
+300 IGSGILKR

-318 RLMLKKNNSFNEEF
+318 RLMLKKNSSFNEVF

-340 VVYDGK
+340 IVYDGK
-346 ILVEELSRNYSR
+346 ILVEESTRNYAELSR
-358 GRGETPDPNGNRNY
+358 GAQDPNGNRNSV
-372 ISLIK
+372 SLIK
-377 SYEYKFKPNFKIN
+377 NYVYKFKPNFKVSN
-390 DVLKGSPADIAG
+390 VSEGSPADLAG

-414 NPAYNFQLHEIIS
+414 NPIYNFQLHEIIS
-427 IFHKKENNLIRLTLM
+427 IFQEKENKLIRLTLM

-449 IQFNLKK
+449 TEFNLKK

>member
-1 MLSSIFNFPMKKIV
+1 MKNTLQIF
-15 QIYLILFFGV
+15 LILFFGI
-25 CINLN
+25 CNNITGQNE
-30 SQSKGFRLIGAQ
+30 GFRMMSPHK
-42 NSYQDI
+42 SYEDI
-48 SFQFINNLIVI
+48 RFQFINNLIVI
-59 PIQVNDKK
+59 PIKVNNKK

-76 SKTIVFNSSRADT
+76 NKTIVFNSSKVDT
-89 ILSNFQNKYK
+89 ILSNFEYKYK

-110 AVISKNNLFKI
+110 AIVSKNNLFRI

-127 NKNVYVV
+127 NKNVYVI

-174 YNPSQYKQK
+174 YNPSKYKQK
-183 ICSKCEVLPITIFQK
+183 KCSNCEVLPLTIFQK
-198 KPYIDLSLKLNNN
+198 KPYVDVTVKLNNN
-211 SKIIP
+211 SKKVP

-226 DAIWLFEYSNEKIVT
+226 DAIWLFEFSNKNIVT

-271 KFLLKKPTVSFLDTL
+271 EFSLNKPTVSFLDTL
-286 STKEARR
+286 STKNARK

-300 IGTGILKR
+300 IGSGILKR

-318 RLMLKKNNSFNEEF
+318 RLMLKKNSSFNEVF

-340 VVYDGK
+340 IVYDGK
-346 ILVEELSRNYSR
+346 ILVEESTRNYAELSR
-358 GRGETPDPNGNRNY
+358 GTQDPNGNRNSV
-372 ISLIK
+372 SLIK
-377 SYEYKFKPNFKIN
+377 NYVYKFKPNFKVSN
-390 DVLKGSPADIAG
+390 VSEGSPAGIAG

-414 NPAYNFQLHEIIS
+414 NPIYNFQLHEIIS
-427 IFHKKENNLIRLTLM
+427 IFQEKENKLIRLTLM

-449 IQFNLKK
+449 TEFNLKK